1 MGRVRE
7 ASGLGKKVRNR
18 ENTPMGRVRE
28 ASGLRKEIETNKKTT
43 KVHMKYK
50 KTIIDNS
57 WNKIRR
63 KYKWNRKQS

>member
-28 ASGLRKEIETNKKTT
+28 ASGLSKITVKQEITP
-43 KVHMKYK
+43 
-50 KTIIDNS
+50 IGS
-57 WNKIRR
+57 R
-63 KYKWNRKQS
+63 